1 MTIAVFAGPSL
12 DRADASV
19 PGITYLPPA
28 AEGDL
33 YRAARQRP
41 RAIGLIDGYFEAQPA
56 VWHKEIL
63 WAMSQG
69 IHVFGAAS
77 MGALRAAE
85 LWSFGMVGAGVIYR
99 AYRRGVL
106 IDDAEVA
113 VLHGPAELGYPS
125 VTEALVNVRANLS
138 RARSAL
144 SNAARRA
151 VLQSAV
157 AIYYKDRTWD
167 RILAKAVADG
177 VARDEAA
184 RLKDWLKKNS
194 FDLKRRDAGTLLRLM
209 KARESDFDQP
219 LRVSYAFE
227 DTSFWQELI
236 DRHTPDEDEQKAQSE
251 VQKHGIA
258 P

>member
-33 YRAARQRP
+33 YRAARQGP

-85 LWSFGMVGAGVIYR
+85 LCSFGMVGAGVIYR

-138 RARSAL
+138 RARAKGAL
-144 SNAARRA
+144 SNEARRR
-151 VLQSAV
+151 VLQSAL
-157 AIYYKDRTWD
+157 AIYYKDRTWE
-167 RILAKAVADG
+167 RVLARAVGDG
-177 VARDEAA
+177 MASDEAA

-194 FDLKRRDAGTLLRLM
+194 FDLKRRDARALIHLV
-209 KARESDFDQP
+209 KAREVAIDRP
-219 LRVSYAFE
+219 LAVTYAFE

-236 DRHTPDEDEQKAQSE
+236 HRHTPADDEEART
-251 VQKHGIA
+251 A
-258 P
+258 R

>member
-1 MTIAVFAGPSL
+1 MSIAVFAGPSL
-12 DRADASV
+12 DRADASE

-33 YRAARQRP
+33 YRAARQGP

-85 LWSFGMVGAGVIYR
+85 LWPFGMVGAGVIYR

-113 VLHGPAELGYPS
+113 VLHGPPELGYPS

-138 RARSAL
+138 RARAKSVL
-144 SNAARRA
+144 SNEARRR
-151 VLQSAV
+151 VLQSAQAV
-157 AIYYKDRTWD
+157 YYKDRTWD

-177 VARDEAA
+177 AAKEDAA
-184 RLKDWLKKNS
+184 RLKDFLKKNS
-194 FDLKRRDAGTLLRLM
+194 SDLKRRDARTLIRLM
-209 KARESDFDQP
+209 KAREASFDQP
-219 LRVSYAFE
+219 LRVTYAFE

-236 DRHTPDEDEQKAQSE
+236 DRH
-251 VQKHGIA
+251 A
-258 P
+258 PEGDKESKERSAGSGK

>member
-28 AEGDL
+28 AEGDI
-33 YRAARQRP
+33 YRAARQGP

-85 LWSFGMVGAGVIYR
+85 LWSFGMVGAGTIYR
-99 AYRRGVL
+99 AYRRGTL

-138 RARSAL
+138 RARAKGVL
-144 SNAARRA
+144 SNAARRR
-151 VLQSAV
+151 VLQSAM

-177 VARDEAA
+177 VTSDEAA
-184 RLKDWLKKNS
+184 RLKEWMKKNS
-194 FDLKRRDAGTLLRLM
+194 FDLKRRDAGALIRLV
-209 KARESDFDQP
+209 KVRESDFDQP

-236 DRHTPDEDEQKAQSE
+236 DRHRPEDDEESE
-251 VQKHGIA
+251 ERSVGSGK
-258 P
+258 

>member
-28 AEGDL
+28 AEGDI
-33 YRAARQRP
+33 YRAARQGP

-63 WAMSQG
+63 WAMSEG

-99 AYRRGVL
+99 AYRRGTL

-113 VLHGPAELGYPS
+113 VLHGPPELGYPS

-138 RARSAL
+138 RARGVL
-144 SNAARRA
+144 SNEARKRL
-151 VLQSAV
+151 LQSAL
-157 AIYYKDRTWD
+157 AIYYKDRTWE
-167 RILAKAVADG
+167 RILAKAVAEG
-177 VARDEAA
+177 VASDEAA
-184 RLKDWLKKNS
+184 RLKVWLKNNS
-194 FDLKRRDAGTLLRLM
+194 FDLKRRDAGALIRLM
-209 KARESDFDQP
+209 KAREATFDQP

-236 DRHTPDEDEQKAQSE
+236 DRHTPGDDEEAKSAQ
-251 VQKHGIA
+251 
-258 P
+258 

>member
-1 MTIAVFAGPSL
+1 MTVLVFAGPSL
-12 DRADASV
+12 GRADAGL
-19 PGITYLPPA
+19 PGLTYLPPA
-28 AEGDL
+28 AEGDI
-33 YRAARQRP
+33 YRAAREGP
-41 RAIGLIDGYFEAQPA
+41 RAIALIDGYFEAQPA

-138 RARSAL
+138 RAHAGGVLSRATRRLVLRSAA
-144 SNAARRA
+144 S
-151 VLQSAV
+151 
-157 AIYYKDRTWD
+157 IYYKDRTWE
-167 RILAKAVADG
+167 RILGEAVRNGMA
-177 VARDEAA
+177 AEEAA
-184 RLKDWLKKNS
+184 TVKHWLKS
-194 FDLKRRDAGTLLRLM
+194 SSIDLKRRDAGSLIRLV
-209 KARESDFDQP
+209 KGREGTFDQP
-219 LRVSYAFE
+219 LQVSFEFE
-227 DTSFWQELI
+227 DTTFWRDLI
-236 DRHTPDEDEQKAQSE
+236 DRHEPDSE
-251 VQKHGIA
+251 EELKNA
-258 P
+258 S

>member
-1 MTIAVFAGPSL
+1 MSIVVFAGPSIK
-12 DRADASV
+12 RADTAAAGV
-19 PGITYLPPA
+19 EFLPPA
-28 AEGDL
+28 AEGDI
-33 YRAARQRP
+33 YRAARQGP

-99 AYRRGVL
+99 AYRRGAL

-113 VLHGPAELGYPS
+113 VLHGPPELGYPS

-138 RARSAL
+138 RAGAKGVL
-144 SNAARRA
+144 SNDARRR
-151 VLQSAV
+151 VLQSAQAV
-157 AIYYKDRTWD
+157 YYKDRSWE
-167 RILAKAVADG
+167 RILAKAMADG
-177 VARDEAA
+177 VSADDAT
-184 RLKDWLKKNS
+184 RLKTWLKKNS
-194 FDLKRRDAGTLLRLM
+194 FDLKRRDAGSLIRLL
-209 KARESDFDQP
+209 KAREGTFDQP
-219 LRVSYAFE
+219 LRVTYAFE

-236 DRHTPDEDEQKAQSE
+236 DRHTPDDDEEAKSA
-251 VQKHGIA
+251 G
-258 P
+258 

>member
-28 AEGDL
+28 AEGDI
-33 YRAARQRP
+33 YRAARQGP

-63 WAMSQG
+63 WAMSEG

-99 AYRRGVL
+99 AYRRGTL

-138 RARSAL
+138 RARARGVL
-144 SNAARRA
+144 SNEARRRRA
-151 VLQSAV
+151 AERDRDLLQGPHLGAHPGQGGRRRRRERRGR
-157 AIYYKDRTWD
+157 AAQG
-167 RILAKAVADG
+167 LAQEEQLRSQAPRCGLAYPLG
-177 VARDEAA
+177 EGARG
-184 RLKDWLKKNS
+184 
-194 FDLKRRDAGTLLRLM
+194 DA
-209 KARESDFDQP
+209 SIQP

-236 DRHTPDEDEQKAQSE
+236 DRHTPDDDEEAKSAQ
-251 VQKHGIA
+251 
-258 P
+258 